1 MLAGLLCGNGLR
13 DLLGLVGGV
22 VGVVGG
28 VVRASARAQGNLG
41 AVGLARVCVGRYGRG
56 WLDLCVGGRH
66 GGGGVGQ
73 GGQLVQ

>member
-1 MLAGLLCGNGLR
+1 MLAGLLCGDGLR

-22 VGVVGG
+22 VGVEGG

-41 AVGLARVCVGRYGRG
+41 AVGLARVCVG
-56 WLDLCVGGRH
+56 GRH

-73 GGQLVQ
+73 GEQLVQ